1 MSSSFGLRGLAAG
14 ALFLTLAMG
23 LAVTPRAIGRE
34 SAAGVTA
41 GIDAKTLW
49 DHAHVIGASASA
61 GFGVRPPLP
70 PDHPG
75 RLQPVTLAAVADA
88 ARAGAGTVT
97 GDATGLFFLSPST
110 NGAREVDGTLA
121 AQPRPTIVVGVDFLF
136 WFTYGAADGDGRAI
150 RDEKQRLAHLEA
162 GLALADRV
170 VKAGIPL
177 VIGDIP
183 DMSPAVGKMLSKA
196 QMPALDTIAR
206 ANERIRAWAEERPR
220 VAVVPLARLVAELR
234 SGKPFEAGR
243 RTWSESADGALIQRD
258 QLHPTFVG
266 SLALLACIEQAVCE
280 RFLGIAQPNAPGA
293 PEIFRQDPAAVATA
307 WRERADASPPP
318 ARRKQPVTSPR

>member
-1 MSSSFGLRGLAAG
+1 MKPPHGLRGLAAS
-14 ALFLTLAMG
+14 ALLCTLAIL
-23 LAVTPRAIGRE
+23 LAATPQAIGTE
-34 SAAGVTA
+34 TTAGVAA

-49 DHAHVIGASASA
+49 DRAHVIGASASA

-70 PDHPG
+70 ADHPG
-75 RLQPVTLAAVADA
+75 RLQPVTLASIADA

-97 GDATGLFFLSPST
+97 GDATGLFFLSPSS
-110 NGAREVDGTLA
+110 NGGREVDGTLA
-121 AQPRPTIVVGVDFLF
+121 AQPRPTIVIGVDFLF
-136 WFTYGAADGDGRAI
+136 WFTYGAGDGDGRAI

-162 GLALADRV
+162 GLALADRIA
-170 VKAGIPL
+170 KAGMPL

-196 QMPALDTIAR
+196 QMPALETIAR
-206 ANERIRAWAEERPR
+206 ANERIRTWAAERPR

-243 RTWSESADGALIQRD
+243 RTWSEAADGALIQRD

-266 SLALLACIEQAVCE
+266 SLALLACIEQAVNE
-280 RFLGIAQPNAPGA
+280 RFLGVTQPNAPGA
-293 PEIFRQDPAAVATA
+293 PRAFREDPAAVAAT
-307 WRERADASPPP
+307 WRDRADAAPTP
-318 ARRKQPVTSPR
+318 ARRRPPVTSPR